1 MKNLPEKR
9 YYTIREVADRFS
21 FDVSKIRYWTDSFPS
36 LKTKI
41 KRSRGGDRLY
51 TKVDVAQLEMI
62 HDLVENRGYTLR
74 GARKYIENKE
84 YKQETNTQLVD
95 SLHQLRN
102 FLVEIRDS
110 LPLPEAEQHMAATPL
125 VMTGTAGR

>member
-9 YYTIREVADRFS
+9 YYTIREVADKFS

-51 TKVDVAQLEMI
+51 TKLDVAQLEMI
-62 HDLVENRGYTLR
+62 YDLVENRGYTLR

-84 YKQETNTQLVD
+84 YRQETNTQLID
-95 SLHQLRN
+95 SLHQLRK
-102 FLVEIRDS
+102 FLVEIRDA
-110 LPLPEAEQHMAATPL
+110 LPQPAASEPAAPRRVMAGSQA
-125 VMTGTAGR
+125 R